1 MSLASSRAPERVTWV
16 IISLISTPSVPLY
29 QFVDAD
35 RVSTDNRCCFP
46 GSVFDQDTARLAAL
60 CPSRAAPL
68 LQYKRPA

>member
-1 MSLASSRAPERVTWV
+1 MSTRTRHMGYHLFDLN
-16 IISLISTPSVPLY
+16 SLRPSLPVRRRCPG
-29 QFVDAD
+29 FD
-35 RVSTDNRCCFP
+35 RQPVLLP